1 MRLFVCL
8 LVCVVSFLH
17 SIHHFSSVTL
27 PFALIFFLL
36 VLDLF
41 IHFFSLTKNEIHFI
55 SKLFPIFCFQLVLNL
70 LRIFLFFSFFLCR
83 CCHEFIQQQQQPE
96 IKKQIIKKQ
105 QQQKQNGKLKMQ
117 LKKINNEKYI
127 EGVIILVVVVALV
140 VVMLN
145 SAARKKEKR
154 IFVLFASKQKTMA
167 TTSQFNSI

>member
-1 MRLFVCL
+1 
-8 LVCVVSFLH
+8 
-17 SIHHFSSVTL
+17 
-27 PFALIFFLL
+27 
-36 VLDLF
+36 
-41 IHFFSLTKNEIHFI
+41 
-55 SKLFPIFCFQLVLNL
+55 
-70 LRIFLFFSFFLCR
+70 
-83 CCHEFIQQQQQPE
+83 
-96 IKKQIIKKQ
+96 
-105 QQQKQNGKLKMQ
+105 MQ